1 MATLLNDRDSTVRHL
16 DLTRRHVRLCRQVK
30 GAGPLATAIESVNQA
45 LIQKQAATK
54 TKFDAR
60 QDALDDFILRDL
72 ELDDSVRTAFEK
84 CKQFDRD
91 NPTATVLLKIFPSG
105 TYSEL
110 TNLERSKEPDVIEQL
125 AVRFES
131 LGATHA
137 LFAIAADLKAKV
149 NASRTALTD
158 YQNAIRNHKLAEADE
173 EIAQADLRLQYE
185 TNYLEARK
193 TFGRT
198 TAQRL
203 FPRHSRESAREESGE
218 SGGEPSLPA

>member
-1 MATLLNDRDSTVRHL
+1 MATLLNDRDSTARHL
-16 DLTRRHVRLCRQVK
+16 DLTRRHTRLCRQVK
-30 GAGPLATAIESVNQA
+30 GAGALATAIETVNQA

-84 CKQFDRD
+84 CKQFDRE
-91 NPTATVLLKIFPSG
+91 NPTATVLLKIFPNG

-110 TNLERSKEPDVIEQL
+110 TNHERSKEPDVIEQL

-137 LFAIAADLKAKV
+137 LYPIAADLKTKV
-149 NASRTALTD
+149 SASRAALTA

-173 EIAQADLRLQYE
+173 EIAQNDLRLQYE
-185 TNYLEARK
+185 ANYLEARK
-193 TFGRT
+193 TLGRT
-198 TAQRL
+198 AAERL
-203 FPRHSRESAREESGE
+203 FPRHSRQSAREEPGE
-218 SGGEPSLPA
+218 PGGEAAIQA